1 METMEVVRIG
11 GRLWKVHIAEITESF
26 SILYSE
32 NTGRTMSQGAG
43 MTLDPL
49 GTFFNYKITFSR
61 EQGQEK
67 EYAELFNFLAIP
79 RYDGI
84 EVNIVHNQALWDK
97 PFMAYISQGERALK
111 RIDTKTGKVYWDKFS
126 VNIVPMSAQVLP
138 E

>member
-1 METMEVVRIG
+1 MEIVKIG
-11 GRLWKVHIAEITESF
+11 GRIWDVAIIEIIESF

-49 GTFFNYKITFSR
+49 GTFFNYKITFAR
-61 EQGQEK
+61 KQGKEK
-67 EYAELFNFLAIP
+67 QYDELFNFLAIP

-84 EVNIVHNQALWDK
+84 EVNIIHDQALWDK
-97 PFMAYISQGERALK
+97 PFMAYVSQSERALK
-111 RIDTKTGKVYWDKFS
+111 RIDAKTGKVYWDKFS
-126 VNIVPMSAQVLP
+126 VNIVPMSAQVKP

>member
-1 METMEVVRIG
+1 MEYVKIG
-11 GRLWKVHIAEITESF
+11 GKVWDVLVTEISESF

-49 GTFFNYKITFSR
+49 GTFFNHKVTFQR
-61 EQGQEK
+61 KQGFEK
-67 EYAELFNFLAIP
+67 KYDALWDFVSIP

-84 EVNIVHNQALWDK
+84 DVEIVHNQTTLK
-97 PFMAYISQGERALK
+97 YKAYISQGERALK
-111 RIDTKTGKVYWDKFS
+111 RIDTKTNKVYWDKFTL
-126 VNIVPMSAQVLP
+126 NIVPMSAQVIP

>member
-1 METMEVVRIG
+1 MNYVKIG
-11 GRLWKVHIAEITESF
+11 GKVWDVLVTEISESF

-49 GTFFNYKITFSR
+49 GTFFNHKVTFQR
-61 EQGQEK
+61 KQGFEK
-67 EYAELFNFLAIP
+67 QYDDLWGFVSIP

-84 EVNIVHNQALWDK
+84 DVEIVHNQTTLK
-97 PFMAYISQGERALK
+97 YKAYISQGERALK
-111 RIDTKTGKVYWDKFS
+111 RIDPKTNKVYWDKFS
-126 VNIVPMSAQVLP
+126 LNIVPMEAQVLP

>member
-11 GRLWKVHIAEITESF
+11 GRLWKVHITEITESF

-32 NTGRTMSQGAG
+32 NSGRTMSQGAG
-43 MTLDPL
+43 MVLDPL

-67 EYAELFNFLAIP
+67 EYDELFNFLAVP

-97 PFMAYISQGERALK
+97 PFMAYVSQGERALK
-111 RIDTKTGKVYWDKFS
+111 RIDAKTRKVYWDKFS

>member
-1 METMEVVRIG
+1 MEDVKIG
-11 GRLWKVHIAEITESF
+11 GKVWDVLVTEITESF

-49 GTFFNYKITFSR
+49 GTFFNYKITFAR
-61 EQGQEK
+61 KQGKEK
-67 EYAELFNFLAIP
+67 QYDELFNFLAVP

-97 PFMAYISQGERALK
+97 PFMAYVSQGERALK

-126 VNIVPMSAQVLP
+126 ANIVPMSAQVIP

>member
-1 METMEVVRIG
+1 MDYVKIG
-11 GRLWKVHIAEITESF
+11 GKAWDVLVVEISESF

-49 GTFFNYKITFSR
+49 GTFFNHKVTFAR
-61 EQGQEK
+61 KQGFEK
-67 EYAELFNFLAIP
+67 QYDALWDFVSIP

-84 EVNIVHNQALWDK
+84 DVDIVHNQTTLAYK
-97 PFMAYISQGERALK
+97 AYISQGERALK
-111 RIDTKTGKVYWDKFS
+111 RIDPKTSKVYWDKFS
-126 VNIVPMSAQVLP
+126 LNIVPMSAQVLP

>member
-11 GRLWKVHIAEITESF
+11 GRLWKVHITEITESF

-32 NTGRTMSQGAG
+32 NSGRTMSQGAG
-43 MTLDPL
+43 MVLDPL

-67 EYAELFNFLAIP
+67 EYDELFNFLAIP

-97 PFMAYISQGERALK
+97 PFMAYVSQGERALK
-111 RIDTKTGKVYWDKFS
+111 RIDAKTGKVYWDKFS

>member
-1 METMEVVRIG
+1 MEYVKIG
-11 GRLWKVHIAEITESF
+11 GKVWDVLVTEITESF

-43 MTLDPL
+43 MTLAPL
-49 GTFFNYKITFSR
+49 GTFFNYKITFAR
-61 EQGQEK
+61 KQGSEK
-67 EYAELFNFLAIP
+67 QYDELFNFLAVP

-84 EVNIVHNQALWDK
+84 EVNIVHNQALWNE
-97 PFMAYISQGERALK
+97 PFMAYVSQGERALK
-111 RIDTKTGKVYWDKFS
+111 RIDAKTGRVYWDKFS

>member
-1 METMEVVRIG
+1 MDYVKIG
-11 GRLWKVHIAEITESF
+11 GKAWDVLVTEISESF

-49 GTFFNYKITFSR
+49 GTFFNYKITFAR
-61 EQGQEK
+61 KHGYEK
-67 EYAELFNFLAIP
+67 QFDELFDFFAVP

-84 EVNIVHNQALWDK
+84 EVNIVHNQAMWDE
-97 PFMAYISQGERALK
+97 PFLAYVSQGERALK
-111 RIDTKTGKVYWDKFS
+111 RIDEKTGKVYWDAFS
-126 VNIVPMSAQVLP
+126 VSIVPMSAQVLP